1 MSTFTKHV
9 YKYDESSQTIKPLDF
24 NKLLV
29 LHWTLNLA
37 SGDVI
42 PTPTS
47 CENCQVTPPPSGY
60 PFYEAPPPPSQPPP
74 PSSGYSIYGA
84 PPPPSPHNY
93 FTPLLYGMQ
102 LQHQPVPDPLLLHL
116 KRRISPAPPPTPTSI
131 IKETRPTWVDDA

>member
-1 MSTFTKHV
+1 MEMT
-9 YKYDESSQTIKPLDF
+9 
-24 NKLLV
+24 
-29 LHWTLNLA
+29 
-37 SGDVI
+37 GDVI